1 MDGITNNEEDFV
13 EAIQKM
19 QKLRSSKTI
28 MKRENSEEEKFAAA
42 AAGLKRT
49 QTFRTVT
56 KSIPMA
62 NSDA

>member
-19 QKLRSSKTI
+19 QKLRSSKT
-28 MKRENSEEEKFAAA
+28 MKKRENSEEKNFAAA
-42 AAGLKRT
+42 AAGLQRT